1 MKTLLASSLLLT
13 LLGCAPMKL
22 LPTVKNC
29 EYIKYERREIAI
41 EFKAHCHLPSGDSD
55 TLPSA
60 PGF

>member
-13 LLGCAPMKL
+13 LLGCAPMKP

-29 EYIKYERREIAI
+29 EYIKYERREVAI
-41 EFKAHCHLPSGDSD
+41 NFQAHCHLPSSEKD
-55 TLPSA
+55 TIPQI